1 MHKMTNMTTLGK
13 VSARVD
19 ELSKNCIDHLVPV
32 KDISFDCLETIRI
45 ASNESHPMR
54 PIAQQSTANRLGIP
68 IYYLRKCPPEVQAY
82 NMNHWIKE
90 EKNEQLF
97 VRFDGEE
104 VRAVFTPRYQPID
117 NFEVLERLDSLGYPS
132 ETPVQCH
139 LDSEFMSLSI
149 LDGKQTFSLNGDKIT
164 PGISVSNSEVG
175 LACLSI
181 AAFLLRLICTN
192 GLIAKTEVH
201 ASYKHVSLKVFK
213 EFPKVVENVGLEL
226 ARKREQ
232 LRISTESMV
241 DNPTATMENFNRQFQ
256 LNKAEKE
263 AVEWGWSREK
273 GYTMFSL
280 VNAYTRASQFEG
292 LSAESSYRLQRTGG
306 MILEMVK

>member
-1 MHKMTNMTTLGK
+1 MQKLSNMTTLEK

-19 ELSKNCIDHLVPV
+19 ELSKNCFDHLVPV
-32 KDISFDCLETIRI
+32 KDIVFDSLETIKI
-45 ASNESHPMR
+45 SKEVHPMR
-54 PIAQQSTANRLGIP
+54 PIAQQSIANRLGIP
-68 IYYLRKCPPEVQAY
+68 IQYLRKCPPEVQAY

-104 VRAVFTPRYQPID
+104 VRALFTPRYQPID

-149 LDGKQTFSLNGDKIT
+149 LDGKQTFSLNGDRIT

-226 ARKREQ
+226 AKKREQ

-241 DNPTATMENFNRQFQ
+241 DNPIATMENFNRQFQ
-256 LNKAEKE
+256 LNKVEKE
-263 AVEWGWSREK
+263 AVEWGWSHES
-273 GYTMFSL
+273 GYTMFHL

-306 MILEMVK
+306 MILEMVN

>member
-1 MHKMTNMTTLGK
+1 MQKLSNMTTLEK

-19 ELSKNCIDHLVPV
+19 ELSKNCFDHLVRV
-32 KDISFDCLETIRI
+32 KDMAFDSLESIKI
-45 ASNESHPMR
+45 SNEVHPMR
-54 PIAQQSTANRLGIP
+54 PIAQQSIANRLGIP
-68 IYYLRKCPPEVQAY
+68 IQYLRKCPPEVQSY

-117 NFEVLERLDSLGYPS
+117 HFEVLEKLDSLGYPP

-164 PGISVSNSEVG
+164 PGVSVSNSEVG

-181 AAFLLRLICTN
+181 AAFLLRLVCTN

-226 ARKREQ
+226 AKKREQ
-232 LRISTESMV
+232 LRISTESVV
-241 DNPTATMENFNRQFQ
+241 DNPALTMENFNRQFQ
-256 LNKAEKE
+256 LNKTEKE

>member
-1 MHKMTNMTTLGK
+1 MK
-13 VSARVD
+13 
-19 ELSKNCIDHLVPV
+19 
-32 KDISFDCLETIRI
+32 F
-45 ASNESHPMR
+45 
-54 PIAQQSTANRLGIP
+54 
-68 IYYLRKCPPEVQAY
+68 
-82 NMNHWIKE
+82 
-90 EKNEQLF
+90 
-97 VRFDGEE
+97 
-104 VRAVFTPRYQPID
+104 
-117 NFEVLERLDSLGYPS
+117 LERLDSLGYPP

-149 LDGKQTFSLNGDKIT
+149 LDGKQTFSINGDKIT
-164 PGISVSNSEVG
+164 PGVSVSNSEVG

-213 EFPKVVENVGLEL
+213 EFPQVLEKVSLEL
-226 ARKREQ
+226 AKKREQ

-241 DNPTATMENFNRQFQ
+241 DNPAVTMENFNRQFQ

-263 AVEWGWSREK
+263 AVEWGWSRES
-273 GYTMFSL
+273 GYTMFHV

-292 LSAESSYRLQRTGG
+292 LSAESSYRLQKVGG
-306 MILEMVK
+306 MILEMVQ

>member
-1 MHKMTNMTTLGK
+1 MQKMTNMTTLEK

-19 ELSKNCIDHLVPV
+19 ELSKNCFDHLVPV
-32 KDISFDCLETIRI
+32 KDISFDSLESVKI
-45 ASNESHPMR
+45 SNEVHPMR
-54 PIAQQSTANRLGIP
+54 PIAQQSIANRLGIP
-68 IYYLRKCPPEVQAY
+68 IQYLRKCPSEVQAY

-149 LDGKQTFSLNGDKIT
+149 LDGKQTFSLNGDRIT

-192 GLIAKTEVH
+192 GLIAKTEVN

-226 ARKREQ
+226 AKKREQ
-232 LRISTESMV
+232 LKISTESMV
-241 DNPTATMENFNRQFQ
+241 DNPTVTMENFNCQFQ

-263 AVEWGWSREK
+263 AVEWGWSRES
-273 GYTMFSL
+273 GYTMFHL
-280 VNAYTRASQFEG
+280 VNAYTRAAQFEG

-306 MILEMVK
+306 MILEMVQ

>member
-1 MHKMTNMTTLGK
+1 MEDHMQNMTTLKK

-19 ELSKNCIDHLVPV
+19 ELSKNSTDHLVPV
-32 KDISFDCLETIRI
+32 KDISFDSLESVKI
-45 ASNESHPMR
+45 SNEIHPMR
-54 PIAQQSTANRLGIP
+54 PIAQQSVANRLGIP
-68 IYYLRKCPPEVQAY
+68 IQYLRKCPPEVQAY

-104 VRAVFTPRYQPID
+104 VRAVFTPKYQPID
-117 NFEVLERLDSLGYPS
+117 NFEVLERLDALGYS
-132 ETPVQCH
+132 LETPVQCH

-149 LDGKQTFSLNGDKIT
+149 LDGKQTFSLNGDKMT
-164 PGISVSNSEVG
+164 PGVSVSNSEVG
-175 LACLSI
+175 LACLTV
-181 AAFLLRLICTN
+181 AAFLLRLVCTN

-213 EFPKVVENVGLEL
+213 EFPQVLEKVSLEL

-241 DNPTATMENFNRQFQ
+241 DNPAVTMENFNRQFQ

-273 GYTMFSL
+273 GYTWFSL
-280 VNAYTRASQFEG
+280 VNAYTRAAQFEG
-292 LSAESSYRLQRTGG
+292 LPAESSYRLQKVGG

>member
-1 MHKMTNMTTLGK
+1 MQKLSNMTTLGK

-19 ELSKNCIDHLVPV
+19 QLSENCTDHLVPV
-32 KDISFDCLETIRI
+32 KDISFDSLESIKI
-45 ASNESHPMR
+45 SNGVHPMR
-54 PIAQQSTANRLGIP
+54 PIAQQSIANRLGIP
-68 IYYLRKCPPEVQAY
+68 IQYLRKCPPEVQAY

-90 EKNEQLF
+90 EKNDELF
-97 VRFDGEE
+97 LRFDGEE
-104 VRAVFTPRYQPID
+104 VRAVFTPKYKPID
-117 NFEVLERLDSLGYPS
+117 NFEVLERLDNLGYS
-132 ETPVQCH
+132 RQTPVQCH

-149 LDGKQTFSLNGDKIT
+149 LDGKQTFSLNGDRIT

-181 AAFLLRLICTN
+181 AAFLLRLICNN
-192 GLIAKTEVH
+192 GLISKTEVH

-280 VNAYTRASQFEG
+280 VNAYTRGAQFEG

>member
-1 MHKMTNMTTLGK
+1 MQKTNMTTLGK

-19 ELSKNCIDHLVPV
+19 QLSENCTDHLVPV
-32 KDISFDCLETIRI
+32 KDISFDSLEFVRI
-45 ASNESHPMR
+45 ANEVHSMR
-54 PIAQQSTANRLGIP
+54 PIAQQSIANRLGIP
-68 IYYLRKCPPEVQAY
+68 IQYLRKCPSEVQAY

-90 EKNEQLF
+90 EKNDELF
-97 VRFDGEE
+97 LRFDGEE
-104 VRAVFTPRYQPID
+104 VRAIFTPKYQPID
-117 NFEVLERLDSLGYPS
+117 NFEVLERLDSLGY
-132 ETPVQCH
+132 TPKASVQCH

-213 EFPKVVENVGLEL
+213 EFPQVLEKVSLEL
-226 ARKREQ
+226 GRKREQ

-241 DNPTATMENFNRQFQ
+241 DNPAVTMENFNRQFQ

-263 AVEWGWSREK
+263 AVEWGWSRES
-273 GYTMFSL
+273 GYTMFQL

-292 LSAESSYRLQRTGG
+292 LSAESSYRLQKVGG
-306 MILEMVK
+306 TILEMVQ

>member
-1 MHKMTNMTTLGK
+1 MQKMTNMTTLGK
-13 VSARVD
+13 VSTRVD
-19 ELSKNCIDHLVPV
+19 DLSKNCIDHLVPV
-32 KDISFDCLETIRI
+32 KDIAFDSLESVKI
-45 ASNESHPMR
+45 SNEVHPMR
-54 PIAQQSTANRLGIP
+54 PIAQQSIANRLGIP
-68 IYYLRKCPPEVQAY
+68 IQYLRRCPPDVQAY

-90 EKNEQLF
+90 ERNTELF
-97 VRFDGEE
+97 LRFDGEE
-104 VRAVFTPRYQPID
+104 IRAVFTPRYQPID

-149 LDGKQTFSLNGDKIT
+149 LDGKQTFSLNGDRIT

-232 LRISTESMV
+232 LRISTETMV

-263 AVEWGWSREK
+263 AVEWGWSHEK

-280 VNAYTRASQFEG
+280 VNAYTRASRFEG

-306 MILEMVK
+306 MILEMVR

>member
-1 MHKMTNMTTLGK
+1 MQKITNMTTLGK
-13 VSARVD
+13 ISARVD
-19 ELSKNCIDHLVPV
+19 EFSKNCCDHLVPV
-32 KDISFDCLETIRI
+32 KDIAFDSLESIKI
-45 ASNESHPMR
+45 SNEVHPMR
-54 PIAQQSTANRLGIP
+54 PIAQQSIANRLGIP
-68 IYYLRKCPPEVQAY
+68 IQYLRKCPPEVQAY

-139 LDSEFMSLSI
+139 LDSEFMGLSI

-226 ARKREQ
+226 AKKREQ
-232 LRISTESMV
+232 LRISTESVV
-241 DNPTATMENFNRQFQ
+241 DNPAMTMEHFNRQFQ

-263 AVEWGWSREK
+263 AVEWGWSHEK

-306 MILEMVK
+306 MILEMVR

>member
-1 MHKMTNMTTLGK
+1 MQNMTTLRK
-13 VSARVD
+13 VSGRVD
-19 ELSKNCIDHLVPV
+19 ELSKNCTDHLISV
-32 KDISFDCLETIRI
+32 KEISFVGLESIRI
-45 ASNESHPMR
+45 ANQVHPMR
-54 PIAQQSTANRLGIP
+54 PIAQQSIANRLGIP
-68 IYYLRKCPPEVQAY
+68 IQYLRKCPPEVQAY

-90 EKNEQLF
+90 ERNEQLF
-97 VRFDGEE
+97 VRFDGKD
-104 VRAVFTPRYQPID
+104 VRAIFTPRYWPID

-149 LDGKQTFSLNGDKIT
+149 LDGRQTFALNGDKIT

-192 GLIAKTEVH
+192 GIIAKTEVH
-201 ASYKHVSLKVFK
+201 ASYKHVSLKVFQ
-213 EFPKVVENVGLEL
+213 EFPQVLEKVSLEL
-226 ARKREQ
+226 AKKREQ
-232 LRISTESMV
+232 LRISTESVV
-241 DNPTATMENFNRQFQ
+241 DNPSATMGNFSRQFQ
-256 LNKAEKE
+256 LSGKEKQ
-263 AVEWGWSREK
+263 AVEWGWSRES
-273 GYTMFSL
+273 GYTMFHI

-292 LSAESSYRLQRTGG
+292 LSAESSYRLQRSGG

>member
-1 MHKMTNMTTLGK
+1 MQTMTTLGK
-13 VSARVD
+13 VSARVE
-19 ELSKNCIDHLVPV
+19 ELSRNCIDRLVPIG
-32 KDISFDCLETIRI
+32 DISFDNLESVKI
-45 ASNESHPMR
+45 ASEGYPMR
-54 PIAQQSTANRLGIP
+54 PIAQQSIANRLGIP
-68 IYYLRKCPPEVQAY
+68 IMYLRKCPSELQAY

-97 VRFDGEE
+97 VRFDGDE
-104 VRAVFTPRYQPID
+104 VRAVFTPKYKPID
-117 NFEVLERLDSLGYPS
+117 NFEVLERLDSLAYPP

-149 LDGKQTFSLNGDKIT
+149 LDGKQTFSLNGDKMT
-164 PGISVSNSEVG
+164 PGVSVSNSEVG

-181 AAFLLRLICTN
+181 AAFFLRLICTN
-192 GLIAKTEVH
+192 GLVAKTEVH

-213 EFPKVVENVGLEL
+213 EFPQVLEKVSLEL

-232 LRISTESMV
+232 LKISTESTV
-241 DNPTATMENFNRQFQ
+241 DNATVTMENFNRQFQ
-256 LNKAEKE
+256 LNKVEKE

-273 GYTMFSL
+273 GYAMFHL
-280 VNAYTRASQFEG
+280 VNAYTRAAQFEG
-292 LSAESSYRLQRTGG
+292 LSAESSYRLQKVGG

>member
-1 MHKMTNMTTLGK
+1 MQKVTNMTTLGK
-13 VSARVD
+13 VTARVD
-19 ELSKNCIDHLVPV
+19 ELSKNCTDHLVSV
-32 KDISFDCLETIRI
+32 KDISFDGLESMKI
-45 ASNESHPMR
+45 SNEVHLMR
-54 PIAQQSTANRLGIP
+54 PIAQQSIANRLGIP
-68 IYYLRKCPPEVQAY
+68 IQYLRKCPPEVQAY

-97 VRFDGEE
+97 VRLDGED
-104 VRAVFTPRYQPID
+104 VRAIFSPRYKPID
-117 NFEVLERLDSLGYPS
+117 NFEVLERLDSLGYPP

-149 LDGKQTFSLNGDKIT
+149 LDGKQTFSLNGDRIT

-181 AAFLLRLICTN
+181 AAFLLRLVCTN

-213 EFPKVVENVGLEL
+213 EFPQVLEKVSLEL
-226 ARKREQ
+226 AKKREQ
-232 LRISTESMV
+232 LRISTESAV
-241 DNPTATMENFNRQFQ
+241 DNPATTMENFNRQFQ
-256 LNKAEKE
+256 LNKTEKE
-263 AVEWGWSREK
+263 AVEWGWSREA
-273 GYTMFSL
+273 GYTMFHL

-306 MILEMVK
+306 MILEMVE

>member
-1 MHKMTNMTTLGK
+1 MQKLSNMTTLER

-19 ELSKNCIDHLVPV
+19 QLSENCTDHLVPI
-32 KDISFDCLETIRI
+32 KDIAFDSLESIKI
-45 ASNESHPMR
+45 SNEIHPMR
-54 PIAQQSTANRLGIP
+54 PIAQQSIANRLGIP
-68 IYYLRKCPPEVQAY
+68 IQYLRKCPPEVQAY

-104 VRAVFTPRYQPID
+104 VRAVFTPKYKPID

-139 LDSEFMSLSI
+139 LDPEFMSLSI
-149 LDGKQTFSLNGDKIT
+149 LDGKQTFSLNGDRMT

-306 MILEMVK
+306 MILEMVQ

>member
-1 MHKMTNMTTLGK
+1 MQKMTNMTTLGK
-13 VSARVD
+13 VSSRVD
-19 ELSKNCIDHLVPV
+19 DLSKNCTDYFVPV
-32 KDISFDCLETIRI
+32 KDISFDSIETIRI
-45 ASNESHPMR
+45 ANNESHPMR
-54 PIAQQSTANRLGIP
+54 PIAQQSIANRLGIP
-68 IYYLRKCPPEVQAY
+68 IQYLRKCPSEVQAY

-149 LDGKQTFSLNGDKIT
+149 LNGKQTFSLNGDRIT

-226 ARKREQ
+226 AKKREQ

>member
-1 MHKMTNMTTLGK
+1 MQKMTNMTTLGR

-19 ELSKNCIDHLVPV
+19 QLSENCTDHLVPV
-32 KDISFDCLETIRI
+32 KDISFDSLESVKI
-45 ASNESHPMR
+45 SNEVHPMR
-54 PIAQQSTANRLGIP
+54 PIAQQSITNRLGIP
-68 IYYLRKCPPEVQAY
+68 IQYLRKCPPEVQAY

-117 NFEVLERLDSLGYPS
+117 NFEVLERLDALGYPS

-164 PGISVSNSEVG
+164 PGVSVSNSEVG

-226 ARKREQ
+226 AKKREQ

-241 DNPTATMENFNRQFQ
+241 DNPAATMENFNRQFQ

>member
-1 MHKMTNMTTLGK
+1 MQKLSNMTTLGK

-19 ELSKNCIDHLVPV
+19 QLSENCIDHLVPV
-32 KDISFDCLETIRI
+32 KDISFDSLESIKI
-45 ASNESHPMR
+45 SNEVHPMR
-54 PIAQQSTANRLGIP
+54 TIAQQSIANRLGIP
-68 IYYLRKCPPEVQAY
+68 IHYLRKCPPEVQAY

-139 LDSEFMSLSI
+139 LDSEFMGLSI
-149 LDGKQTFSLNGDKIT
+149 LDGKQTFSLNGDRIT

-181 AAFLLRLICTN
+181 AAFLLRLVCTN

-226 ARKREQ
+226 GRKREQ

-292 LSAESSYRLQRTGG
+292 LSAESSYRLQRVGG

>member
-1 MHKMTNMTTLGK
+1 MQNMTTLGK
-13 VSARVD
+13 VSTRVD
-19 ELSKNCIDHLVPV
+19 ELSKNCFDHLVPV
-32 KDISFDCLETIRI
+32 KDIAFDSLESIKI
-45 ASNESHPMR
+45 SNEVHPMR
-54 PIAQQSTANRLGIP
+54 PIAQQSIANRLGIP
-68 IYYLRKCPPEVQAY
+68 IQYLRKCPPEVQAY

-139 LDSEFMSLSI
+139 LDSEFMNLSI
-149 LDGKQTFSLNGDKIT
+149 LDGKQTFSLNGDRIT

-226 ARKREQ
+226 AKKREQ

>member
-1 MHKMTNMTTLGK
+1 
-13 VSARVD
+13 
-19 ELSKNCIDHLVPV
+19 
-32 KDISFDCLETIRI
+32 
-45 ASNESHPMR
+45 MR
-54 PIAQQSTANRLGIP
+54 PIAQQSIANRLGIP
-68 IYYLRKCPPEVQAY
+68 IQYLRKCPPEVQAY

-139 LDSEFMSLSI
+139 LDQEFMSLSI
-149 LDGKQTFSLNGDKIT
+149 LDGKQTFSLNGDRIT

-181 AAFLLRLICTN
+181 AAFLLRLVCTN

-226 ARKREQ
+226 GRKREQ

-306 MILEMVK
+306 MILEMVQ